1 MNGQLSTGDDPL
13 LRFMTLKLPEDGH
26 YPEVPTEVRAAAVPP
41 NRCKCRVTVSKRTI
55 ILARSPE
62 CGLWGLILSNHG
74 DVKNGNFPPA
84 F

>member
-1 MNGQLSTGDDPL
+1 M
-13 LRFMTLKLPEDGH
+13 RFMTLELPEDGH
-26 YPEVPTEVRAAAVPP
+26 YPEVPTEVRQQPSLQTDVSA
-41 NRCKCRVTVSKRTI
+41 VTVRKRTI

-74 DVKNGNFPPA
+74 DVKNGSFPPA